1 MAITASDVK
10 LVASKVMLDVPEG
23 GGAPSPIIIADGVSN
38 SIFPDIS
45 ELDRA
50 GGRVSLRK
58 LFASIQT
65 TDTDAYFGGNV
76 IVADPPDDPRVSVT
90 LFSTEGYFDTRN
102 VATSRVESYLS
113 QGGEWGGFLW
123 ENHIAGQRV
132 IQIFQRPTE
141 VLPNIGQTLVL
152 IQNEAES
159 NEKLQYVRVT
169 AVKAVERDFYDE
181 DSKST
186 YKANIVTCNLSDALR
201 TNLTGSPAS
210 IAFARQRP
218 NGTKIRDTVVADAG
232 TYVGVAP
239 LTAAAQ
245 TGSFT
250 VQAQSIYTQ
259 LVPSAQTETLISD
272 VRTNGLSTALVATGG
287 AVTRSITAAFTPALN
302 LHVGGAILPASL
314 TLVRDGVTLVDRG
327 GLLVNGE
334 TQVGIVDYDN
344 GVLSLVS
351 DVFGDVGGT
360 HGITFVPAV
369 SPELISEQRAIRV
382 TPESRSQSYSFI
394 LESIPLPRTL
404 NISYLAQ
411 GRWYV
416 LRDNGA
422 GVLSGN
428 DASIGAGTVSYS
440 TGSVLVTLG
449 ALPDSGSS
457 IIIQSY
463 SATAAVQ
470 SSNTLL
476 RNGGKVFVPI
486 NSDGAV
492 TDAPGTK
499 TFKPGD
505 VSLTWSVDGNTLT
518 ATDNGAGAL
527 TGAATGVVDYNRG
540 VIYFSPN
547 ALPPVD
553 SVVSVG
559 TVRRSSGDGNVV
571 SIINGYLGATN
582 IQQRSVRFKLVVEIA
597 YSINPAQRLLFASK
611 QYNIEV
617 YDTGG
622 GTLVFNDPG
631 TGTAVSCG
639 TINYA
644 TGIINLSNP
653 ITLGVRDNGGPY
665 VLLTF
670 YMGGSPSAVARAWNY
685 MVDSYPG
692 ITLSRTL
699 TVMDSTVNVQLATEA
714 GASSTFNI
722 TISNFFARTIMVEN
736 YTLKGVSF
744 KLGDV
749 LFDQISDNTVRYD
762 VNPNTGVGTPAG
774 NVAPSLGV
782 VQLNYWPAGASST
795 LVDWRGTLS
804 PPTELATAPFHAYE
818 TMFRVASQP
827 VRSGSLSVIGTMQDG
842 TTFNVTAG
850 VDGKINGAR
859 VKGRVDYEYGLVELY
874 FVNPAGS
881 SANNADL
888 SFLGIAG
895 LATIPRDLVKL
906 NSIRYN
912 ATAYTYLPLDADII
926 GIDPVRLPSDGRV
939 PVFRA
944 GGFVVVGHTGTVGP
958 VNVTNGQT
966 VNCGRV
972 RLSRVRIVGA
982 NGAVL
987 PFGYTA
993 DLEAGTVTFDNVT
1006 GYSQP
1011 VRVEHRIEDLALVS
1025 DVQITGA
1032 ITMTRPITHDYPLGS
1047 YVSSALIMGDLKS
1060 RVSLIFDQQTWGNSF
1075 ADIPSGNS
1083 APATFNDAVYPIA
1096 VTNKG
1101 AATERWAL
1109 VFTSNT
1115 SFNIIGEN
1123 FGVVGTGNTGTNAA
1137 PINPASG
1144 EPYFT
1149 VPSGGWGLGWGIGN
1163 VLRFNTVAAAFPL
1176 WVVRTILQG
1185 PESVPDDTF
1194 TLLVRGDVDAL

>member
-10 LVASKVMLDVPEG
+10 LVASKVMLDVSEG

-102 VATSRVESYLS
+102 IATSRVESYLS

-499 TFKPGD
+499 KLKPGD
-505 VSLTWSVDGNTLT
+505 VSITWFVDGNTLT

-553 SVVSVG
+553 SSIVVA
-559 TVRRSSGDGNVV
+559 TVRRTAAEGAGVPIV
-571 SIINGYLGATN
+571 NGYLGATQ
-582 IQQRSVRFKLVVEIA
+582 IQQRSVKFSLVGDILYTKNTDPNLSFTSA
-597 YSINPAQRLLFASK
+597 RHTFH
-611 QYNIEV
+611 V

-622 GTLVFNDPG
+622 GVLAFNDPG
-631 TGTAVSCG
+631 SGVLVSCG

-644 TGIINLSNP
+644 TGIINVSSSVA
-653 ITLGVRDNGGPY
+653 LGLTDKGGPMFLTPMWY
-665 VLLTF
+665 GTF
-670 YMGGSPSAVARAWNY
+670 YKQWDNY
-685 MVDSYPG
+685 IASYPSG
-692 ITLSRTL
+692 QYTRTF
-699 TVMDSTVNVQLATEA
+699 VPISSTVEAQYATDA
-714 GASSTFNI
+714 GTSSTFNI

-782 VQLNYWPAGASST
+782 VQLNYWPTGVSST

-850 VDGKINGAR
+850 VDGKINGTR

-1101 AATERWAL
+1101 AATERWAI